1 MKRTTMNTFVLLSG
15 LAVSAIAQSYN
26 DPNSYEEQ
34 KQTMS
39 KKERDIALCRY
50 EAARATASGPVGPIV
65 DPVEDNVYSRMLVL
79 EIRRE
84 ELTRLCMEAKGYEP
98 KVSPRVRQH

>member
-34 KQTMS
+34 KHTMS

-50 EAARATASGPVGPIV
+50 EAARATASGPVGSIV
-65 DPVEDNVYSRMLVL
+65 DPVEDNVYSRMIVL
-79 EIRRE
+79 EIRRD
-84 ELTRLCMEAKGYEP
+84 ELTNLCMQAKGYDS
-98 KVSPRVRQH
+98 KVSPRIRQH